1 MPKAKSATQIEPTEK
16 TSTVQVDGKD
26 FTVISIFEG
35 TKTASQLLCDMAVS
49 RITYESSAIVNKCEK
64 PVIACF

>member
-1 MPKAKSATQIEPTEK
+1 MVKTKTTEIIEK
-16 TSTVQVDGKD
+16 NSVMQVDDKD

-49 RITYESSAIVNKCEK
+49 RITYESSALVNKCEK

>member
-1 MPKAKSATQIEPTEK
+1 MPKAKSAAPIEK

-49 RITYESSAIVNKCEK
+49 RIMYES
-64 PVIACF
+64 PVMAKNSQSQV